1 MALDA
6 CEWDQESYCSSYS
19 SSKEATIRTIQR
31 ICRTM
36 ATPGD
41 ESVKEQRSETEK
53 AGQSGGPGDGGM
65 IRVEELQ
72 ATVEALV
79 QKALESAGTQ
89 PKAPSDDDGKLHEY
103 IYFTSI
109 LSQGYLYR
117 EMTRALH
124 AGSPPL
130 TSVGARIEQN
140 GRGST
145 APPLPSST
153 RRSVI

>member
-1 MALDA
+1 
-6 CEWDQESYCSSYS
+6 
-19 SSKEATIRTIQR
+19 
-31 ICRTM
+31 M

-89 PKAPSDDDGKLHEY
+89 PKAPSGDDGIY
-103 IYFTSI
+103 IYIFHVESLPRVFI
-109 LSQGYLYR
+109 
-117 EMTRALH
+117 
-124 AGSPPL
+124 P
-130 TSVGARIEQN
+130 
-140 GRGST
+140 GR
-145 APPLPSST
+145 
-153 RRSVI
+153 